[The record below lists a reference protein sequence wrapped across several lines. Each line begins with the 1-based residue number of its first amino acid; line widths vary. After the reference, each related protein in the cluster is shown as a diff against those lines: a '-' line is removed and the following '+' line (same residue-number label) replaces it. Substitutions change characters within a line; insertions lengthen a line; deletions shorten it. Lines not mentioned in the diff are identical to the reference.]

1 MIKLL
6 AAKASLRQ
14 AVKQKIWA
22 RPSSRVWGLGNEGM
36 LPEGMMDRTDANFP
50 SSRGGSSGGSQGPQP
65 SPASLRWWT
74 HSYQRS
80 LRKVLL

>member
-6 AAKASLRQ
+6 AAAASLRQ
-14 AVKQKIWA
+14 AVKQEIWA

-50 SSRGGSSGGSQGPQP
+50 SSRRGS
-65 SPASLRWWT
+65 
-74 HSYQRS
+74 
-80 LRKVLL
+80 

>member
-6 AAKASLRQ
+6 AAKASVRQ

-36 LPEGMMDRTDANFP
+36 LPEGTMDRTDANFP
-50 SSRGGSSGGSQGPQP
+50 SSRGGSS
-65 SPASLRWWT
+65 PASLRWWI